1 MGLNFTTA
9 EIDFRAEVHRFMAE
23 KLSQETVNKVR
34 QGRPLSKHDMEAYHA
49 ALNTSGWLA
58 PSWPKEYGGAGW
70 TTVQKHIFDEEA
82 ARADAPRLV
91 PFGITMLAPVLFK
104 FGTQKQREHYLP
116 RILDRTDWWCQGY
129 SEPGAGSDLASLK
142 TRAVR
147 EGDSYVV
154 NGQKTWTTLGQ
165 HADWIFCLVRT
176 KADGKPQAGISFLLI
191 DMKTPG
197 VEVRPIK
204 LTEGGHEVN
213 EVFFTNVRVPVS
225 NLVGEE
231 NTGWTIAK
239 YLLTHERNNIAG
251 VGFSFQAFEALFAY
265 ARTPRRSGRRL
276 IDDALFAA
284 RLAQIEV
291 DLEAMNITNLRMLVA
306 ARKTGVPGVESSIL
320 KIKGVEI
327 RQALND
333 LSRRALGPA
342 AAPFP
347 LEDLSGN
354 AGIVPPDQAANTAK
368 YFNNRKMSIY
378 GGSNEIQKNI
388 LAKAMLG
395 L

>member
-1 MGLNFTTA
+1 
-9 EIDFRAEVHRFMAE
+9 
-23 KLSQETVNKVR
+23 
-34 QGRPLSKHDMEAYHA
+34 
-49 ALNTSGWLA
+49 
-58 PSWPKEYGGAGW
+58 
-70 TTVQKHIFDEEA
+70 
-82 ARADAPRLV
+82 
-91 PFGITMLAPVLFK
+91 
-104 FGTQKQREHYLP
+104 
-116 RILDRTDWWCQGY
+116 
-129 SEPGAGSDLASLK
+129 
-142 TRAVR
+142 
-147 EGDSYVV
+147 
-154 NGQKTWTTLGQ
+154 
-165 HADWIFCLVRT
+165 
-176 KADGKPQAGISFLLI
+176 
-191 DMKTPG
+191 MKTPG

-204 LTEGGHEVN
+204 LIEGGHEVN

-251 VGFSFQAFEALFAY
+251 VGFFFQAFEALLAH

-291 DLEAMNITNLRMLVA
+291 DLKAMNITNLRMLVA
-306 ARKTGVPGVESSIL
+306 ARKTGVPEVESSIL

-333 LSRRALGPA
+333 LSRRALVPA

>member
-1 MGLNFTTA
+1 MDLNFTAA
-9 EIDFRAEVHRFMAE
+9 EIAFRAEVRSFMAE
-23 KLSQETVNKVR
+23 KLSQETVDKVR
-34 QGRPLSKHDMEAYHA
+34 QGRPLSKQDMEAYHA

-58 PSWPKEYGGAGW
+58 SSWPKEYGGAGW

-104 FGTQKQREHYLP
+104 FGTQEQREHYLP
-116 RILDRTDWWCQGY
+116 RILDGTDWWCQGY

-176 KADGKPQAGISFLLI
+176 KADGKPQAGISFLLV

-204 LTEGGHEVN
+204 LIEGGHEVN

-251 VGFSFQAFEALFAY
+251 VGFSFQAFEALLAY

>member
-1 MGLNFTTA
+1 M
-9 EIDFRAEVHRFMAE
+9 
-23 KLSQETVNKVR
+23 K
-34 QGRPLSKHDMEAYHA
+34 
-49 ALNTSGWLA
+49 
-58 PSWPKEYGGAGW
+58 
-70 TTVQKHIFDEEA
+70 
-82 ARADAPRLV
+82 
-91 PFGITMLAPVLFK
+91 
-104 FGTQKQREHYLP
+104 
-116 RILDRTDWWCQGY
+116 RI
-129 SEPGAGSDLASLK
+129 
-142 TRAVR
+142 
-147 EGDSYVV
+147 
-154 NGQKTWTTLGQ
+154 
-165 HADWIFCLVRT
+165 I
-176 KADGKPQAGISFLLI
+176 
-191 DMKTPG
+191 
-197 VEVRPIK
+197 
-204 LTEGGHEVN
+204 
-213 EVFFTNVRVPVS
+213 
-225 NLVGEE
+225 
-231 NTGWTIAK
+231 WTIAK
-239 YLLTHERNNIAG
+239 YLLTHERNDIAD
-251 VGFSFQAFEALFAY
+251 VGFSFQAFKTLLAY

-284 RLAQIEV
+284 RLAQIQV

-306 ARKTGVPGVESSIL
+306 TRKTGVPGIESSIL

-347 LEDLSGN
+347 LEDLSRN